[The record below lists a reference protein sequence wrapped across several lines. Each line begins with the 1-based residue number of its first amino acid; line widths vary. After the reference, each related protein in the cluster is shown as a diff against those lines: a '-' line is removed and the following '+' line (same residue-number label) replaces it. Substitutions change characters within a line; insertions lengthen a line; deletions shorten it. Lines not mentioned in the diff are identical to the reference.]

1 LSKLHALLF
10 CGERSLVNVKFV
22 PGNARDLT
30 RDQLAQAGAS
40 MIEIACE
47 AWRAGKNSNPPRT
60 KTRKSQL
67 LG

>member
-1 LSKLHALLF
+1 LLF
-10 CGERSLVNVKFV
+10 SGDRSLVNIKFF

-40 MIEIACE
+40 MIETACE

-60 KTRKSQL
+60 NTRKSQL